1 MPKVG
6 YAQNMWAPQAT
17 EPDNALP
24 TYGTGR
30 SLGGA
35 VSAAHTP
42 NIAETKHY
50 SDNRLKNTITKFADG
65 DLPVDVDDI
74 DLETQALVYGATYAD
89 DMLSHGGTDTP
100 PFGGL
105 SFYETILTEDN
116 VLIFRGYFY
125 PKVKGKR
132 GTEDFKTQQ
141 ENIELGLTQVAFKV
155 MQPKYGK
162 YEYIKDFS
170 SEVAA
175 DAWVKSNINYGTF
188 YTVSVAKS
196 GVGAVS
202 PIGSYEVASGEDFA
216 IAVPAGIDT
225 LHDNGTDVLSSIVAG
240 VYTIADIAADHEV
253 VAVYLAG

>member
-6 YAQNMWAPQAT
+6 YAQNKWAPFAT
-17 EPDNALP
+17 EPADALP

-30 SLGGA
+30 TLGGA

-89 DMLSHGGTDTP
+89 DTLGHGGSDMP

-116 VLIFRGYFY
+116 ELIYRGYFY
-125 PKVKGKR
+125 PKVKAKR

-155 MQPKYGK
+155 MQPKFGK
-162 YEYIKDFS
+162 YEYIKDFTT
-170 SEVAA
+170 EEAA
-175 DAWVKSNINYGTF
+175 AAWVDSNVNVGTF
-188 YTVSVAKS
+188 YTVKVAKS
-196 GVGAVS
+196 GDGAVS
-202 PIGSYEVASGEDFA
+202 PIGSYEVAAGEDFA
-216 IAVPAGIDT
+216 ITVPAGIDA
-225 LHDNGTDVLSSIVAG
+225 LHDNGADVLSSIAAG
-240 VYTIADIAADHEV
+240 KYTIADIAADHEV
-253 VAVYLAG
+253 VAVYEPA